1 MMSSPPQGTFLIRH
15 ATNEGQ
21 DKLKDAV
28 CFIRAMRE
36 VTVITGRDSKNA
48 KTIKRDTRC
57 NGNGA
62 NANPQE
68 WQTARVQNDKLG

>member
-15 ATNEGQ
+15 ATDES
-21 DKLKDAV
+21 DDELKDAV

-36 VTVITGRDSKNA
+36 VAVITSRDSKNA

-57 NGNGA
+57 NGYPA
-62 NANPQE
+62 NAYPEEKQ
-68 WQTARVQNDKLG
+68 AAGVQNYKLG